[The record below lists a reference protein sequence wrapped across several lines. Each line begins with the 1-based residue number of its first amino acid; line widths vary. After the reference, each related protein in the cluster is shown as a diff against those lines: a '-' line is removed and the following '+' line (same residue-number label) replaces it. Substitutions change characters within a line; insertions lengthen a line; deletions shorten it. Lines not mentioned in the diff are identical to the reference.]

1 MPQDTDAETGQR
13 VLTNFMLP
21 QQPDDDGSEGAA
33 AFGTAGNGGGGAAGR
48 NAADN
53 VSDNGSFHASAW
65 EEERLKRSHVR
76 WAGEQQQQ
84 QQPAVRGT
92 SNSGRED
99 QGPLRREPT
108 PFPKEM
114 RAMAKRMQ
122 NLRQTGKEAALA
134 GSMVTSH
141 GGSEYRQDVSLIGN
155 FGVSLI

>member
-1 MPQDTDAETGQR
+1 
-13 VLTNFMLP
+13 MLP
-21 QQPDDDGSEGAA
+21 QQPDDDDGSEGAA
-33 AFGTAGNGGGGAAGR
+33 AAGAFGSAGGGGGSAAAR

-84 QQPAVRGT
+84 QQPATRGT
-92 SNSGRED
+92 SRED

-141 GGSEYRQDVSLIGN
+141 GGSEYRQDGSLLTSIWQLW
-155 FGVSLI
+155 S